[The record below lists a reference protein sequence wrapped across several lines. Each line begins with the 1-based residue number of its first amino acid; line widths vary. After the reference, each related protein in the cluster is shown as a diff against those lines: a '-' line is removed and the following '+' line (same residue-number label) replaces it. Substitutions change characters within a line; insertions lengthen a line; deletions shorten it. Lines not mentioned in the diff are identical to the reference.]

1 MRFALTIARK
11 YFWSRE
17 KKNFI
22 NIISIISMF
31 VVGFSTMALIII
43 LSVFNGLEDLLRDLY
58 GSFDPEIKVESR
70 LGKSF
75 DISPDFIG
83 GIKQIPG
90 VAEVVFVIEDNAYVK
105 YGKAEMVAVVKGVS
119 ENYLQANRLQKKIV
133 EGKLQLWNGQIP
145 MAIAGQGVQ
154 YNLGVSPSNDYS
166 ALQMYYPK
174 NLRSKSLNM
183 SNALQKKNIPV
194 SGIFAIEKQFDEK
207 YIIVPIEFASELLGY
222 QNKVTSLEI
231 TTAGNIGI
239 DKVQTKLKSYL
250 GKDFKV
256 LNEDQQHAIILRTVK
271 IEKLFVFITFIF
283 IIGVSS
289 INIFFALSM
298 LAIDKKK
305 DIGMLFAM
313 GANQQQVRQVFI
325 SEGAIISLSGA
336 VFGLVAG
343 LLLVLLQQHVGL
355 VKMGLQTSVINY
367 YPVELQLGDFLFT
380 AISIVAITVLVS
392 IRPAVMASRFTEVAH
407 S

>member
-90 VAEVVFVIEDNAYVK
+90 VAEVVFVIEDNVYVK

>member
-1 MRFALTIARK
+1 
-11 YFWSRE
+11 
-17 KKNFI
+17 
-22 NIISIISMF
+22 MF

-90 VAEVVFVIEDNAYVK
+90 VAEVVFVIEDNVYVK

-250 GKDFKV
+250 GKDFNV

>member
-1 MRFALTIARK
+1 MKFALTIARK

-250 GKDFKV
+250 GKDFNV

>member
-90 VAEVVFVIEDNAYVK
+90 VAEVVFVIEDNVYVK

-239 DKVQTKLKSYL
+239 DKVQTTLKSYL
-250 GKDFKV
+250 GKDFNV

>member
-1 MRFALTIARK
+1 M
-11 YFWSRE
+11 
-17 KKNFI
+17 
-22 NIISIISMF
+22 
-31 VVGFSTMALIII
+31 
-43 LSVFNGLEDLLRDLY
+43 
-58 GSFDPEIKVESR
+58 
-70 LGKSF
+70 
-75 DISPDFIG
+75 
-83 GIKQIPG
+83 
-90 VAEVVFVIEDNAYVK
+90 
-105 YGKAEMVAVVKGVS
+105 
-119 ENYLQANRLQKKIV
+119 
-133 EGKLQLWNGQIP
+133 
-145 MAIAGQGVQ
+145 
-154 YNLGVSPSNDYS
+154 
-166 ALQMYYPK
+166 
-174 NLRSKSLNM
+174 
-183 SNALQKKNIPV
+183 
-194 SGIFAIEKQFDEK
+194 
-207 YIIVPIEFASELLGY
+207 
-222 QNKVTSLEI
+222 
-231 TTAGNIGI
+231 
-239 DKVQTKLKSYL
+239 QTKLKSYL
-250 GKDFKV
+250 GKDFNV

>member
-1 MRFALTIARK
+1 
-11 YFWSRE
+11 
-17 KKNFI
+17 
-22 NIISIISMF
+22 MF

-58 GSFDPEIKVESR
+58 GSFDPEIKVESK

-75 DISPDFIG
+75 ELTPSFVEG
-83 GIKQIPG
+83 LKKVPG
-90 VAEVVFVIEDNAYVK
+90 VDEVVYVIEDNAYVK
-105 YGKAEMVAVVKGVS
+105 YGQAEMVAVIKGVS
-119 ENYLQANRLQKKIV
+119 ENYLKANRLQKKMV
-133 EGKLQLWNGQIP
+133 EGKLELWNGNIP

-154 YNLGVSPSNDYS
+154 FNLGVSPSNEY
-166 ALQMYYPK
+166 ATLQMYYPK

-183 SNALQKKNIPV
+183 SNALRKKNIPV
-194 SGIFAIEKQFDEK
+194 AGIFAIEKQFDEK
-207 YIIVPIEFASELLGY
+207 YILVPIEFASDLLGY
-222 QNKVTSLEI
+222 KNRVTSLEI
-231 TTAGNIGI
+231 TTAKGI
-239 DKVQTKLKSYL
+239 KVEDVQKGLKSYL

-271 IEKLFVFITFIF
+271 IEKLFVFLTFIF

-313 GANQQQVRQVFI
+313 GANQRQVRQVFI
-325 SEGAIISLSGA
+325 SEGAIISLTGA
-336 VFGLVAG
+336 LFGLVVG
-343 LLLVLLQQHVGL
+343 LILVLLQQHVGL
-355 VKMGLQTSVINY
+355 VRMGLQTSVIDY
-367 YPVELQLGDFLFT
+367 YPVELHWADFIFT

-392 IRPAVMASRFTEVAH
+392 IRPAIMASRFTEVAH

>member
-250 GKDFKV
+250 GKDFNV
-256 LNEDQQHAIILRTVK
+256 LNEDQQHAVILRTVK

>member
-1 MRFALTIARK
+1 MKFALTIARK

-90 VAEVVFVIEDNAYVK
+90 VAEVVFVIEDNVYVK

-250 GKDFKV
+250 GKDFNV

>member
-250 GKDFKV
+250 GKDFNV

>member
-90 VAEVVFVIEDNAYVK
+90 VAEVVFVIEDNVYVK

-222 QNKVTSLEI
+222 QNKVTSL
-231 TTAGNIGI
+231 
-239 DKVQTKLKSYL
+239 K
-250 GKDFKV
+250 
-256 LNEDQQHAIILRTVK
+256 
-271 IEKLFVFITFIF
+271 
-283 IIGVSS
+283 
-289 INIFFALSM
+289 
-298 LAIDKKK
+298 
-305 DIGMLFAM
+305 
-313 GANQQQVRQVFI
+313 
-325 SEGAIISLSGA
+325 
-336 VFGLVAG
+336 
-343 LLLVLLQQHVGL
+343 
-355 VKMGLQTSVINY
+355 
-367 YPVELQLGDFLFT
+367 
-380 AISIVAITVLVS
+380 
-392 IRPAVMASRFTEVAH
+392 
-407 S
+407 

>member
-1 MRFALTIARK
+1 MKFALTIARK

-90 VAEVVFVIEDNAYVK
+90 VAEVVFVIEDNVYVK